1 MNVNGLI
8 DGLNGP
14 KAITDPAT
22 LKRMSRDYYWYS
34 PVLKRQ
40 LADVTGDVLLEAQSE
55 TDILE
60 IAAAC
65 YRHDVP
71 LTVRG
76 GGTGNY
82 GQAMPIRGGALLDM
96 RAMDKLLWVKD
107 GVCRVQAGKRLIALD
122 QELAPHGHELRLHP
136 STRAIATVGGF
147 VAGGSGGVGSI
158 TWGMLRETGNIIG
171 ARLVTLEEKPRIL
184 ELRGADIP
192 KFNHSYGVTGI
203 ITELE
208 LPLANAQKWI
218 DAVVAFDDF
227 LSAARFGK
235 AFAESPGLVKK
246 QCAVMAPPIAQTYL
260 RPIAPHLSPG
270 EACALIM
277 VASQSWEGFAALVVM
292 HGGRIV
298 HDTRVADPTR
308 KSRVPLYEMCWN
320 HTTLQALK
328 VDSTLTYLQTLLPAQ
343 TCVELA
349 DELQRHFGDEVM
361 FHLEFTRSGAGTS
374 CSALQMV
381 RFTTEER
388 LNEIM
393 GYHEH
398 RGCRQFNPHVYTIE
412 DGGMKQVNHV
422 QLAFKREVDPKGL
435 LNPGKMR
442 AWDDQDALADI

>member
-1 MNVNGLI
+1 MNLNGLI
-8 DGLNGP
+8 EGLNGP
-14 KAITDPAT
+14 TAITDLAKV
-22 LKRMSRDYYWYS
+22 KRMSRDYYWYS

-40 LADVTGDVLLEAQSE
+40 LADVTGDVLIEVRSEA
-55 TDILE
+55 DIIEL
-60 IAAAC
+60 AAAC
-65 YRHDVP
+65 YRNDVP

-82 GQAMPIRGGALLDM
+82 GQAMPIRGGAVLDM
-96 RAMDKLLWVKD
+96 RAMDELLWVKD
-107 GVCRVQAGKRLIALD
+107 GACRVQAGKRLITLD

-136 STRAIATVGGF
+136 STRAVATVGGF
-147 VAGGSGGVGSI
+147 IAGGSGGVGSI
-158 TWGMLRETGNIIG
+158 TWGMLRETGNILG
-171 ARLVTLEEKPRIL
+171 AKLITLEETPRVL
-184 ELRGADIP
+184 ELRGADIA

-208 LPLANAQKWI
+208 LPLAPAQRWL

-227 LSAARFGK
+227 LSAARFGRL
-235 AFAESPGLVKK
+235 FAESPGLVKK

-260 RPIAPHLSPG
+260 KPIAQYVGPG
-270 EACALIM
+270 EACALVM
-277 VASQSWEGFAALVVM
+277 VASQSWEGFAALVSAQ
-292 HGGRIV
+292 GGRIV
-298 HDTRVADPTR
+298 YETRSLEPG
-308 KSRVPLYEMCWN
+308 KKPRVPLYEMCWN

-328 VDSTLTYLQTLLPAQ
+328 VDPTLTYLQTLLPAQ

-361 FHLEFTRSGAGTS
+361 FHLEFTRSGASTS

-393 GYHEH
+393 DYHEQ
-398 RGCRQFNPHVYTIE
+398 RGCRQFNPHVFTIE
-412 DGGMKQVNHV
+412 EGGMKQVNHL

-435 LNPGKMR
+435 LNPGKML
-442 AWDDQDALADI
+442 AWDDQDALTEL

>member
-8 DGLNGP
+8 DDLDGP

-22 LKRMSRDYYWYS
+22 VKRMSRDYYWYS

-65 YRHDVP
+65 YRNDVP

-96 RAMDKLLWVKD
+96 RAMDKLIWVKD
-107 GVCRVQAGKRLIALD
+107 GACRVQAGKRLISLD
-122 QELAPHGHELRLHP
+122 QELMPHGYELRLHP
-136 STRAIATVGGF
+136 STRAVATVGGF

-158 TWGMLRETGNIIG
+158 TWGMLRETGNILG
-171 ARLVTLEEKPRIL
+171 ARLITMEEKPRIL
-184 ELRGADIP
+184 ELRGADIA

-208 LPLANAQKWI
+208 LPLAPFQRWH
-218 DAVVAFDDF
+218 DAVVVFDDF

-246 QCAVMAPPIAQTYL
+246 QCGVMAPPIAQTYL
-260 RPIAPHLSPG
+260 RPISQFVGPG

-277 VASQSWEGFAALVVM
+277 VASQSWEGFVTLVAA

-298 HDTRVADPTR
+298 YETRTLDPG
-308 KSRVPLYEMCWN
+308 KKPRVPLYEMCWN

-328 VDSTLTYLQTLLPAQ
+328 VDPTLTYLQTLLPAHN
-343 TCVELA
+343 CVDLA
-349 DELQRHFGDEVM
+349 DELQREFGDEVM
-361 FHLEFTRSGAGTS
+361 FHLEFTRSGASVS

-388 LNEIM
+388 LAEIM
-393 GYHEH
+393 AIHER

-412 DGGMKQVNHV
+412 EGGMKQVNHV

-435 LNPGKMR
+435 LNPGKML
-442 AWDDQDALADI
+442 AWDNEDALAAL